1 MKKNKLIYLVVTLI
15 LITVSF
21 FGISKVTDNIYKS
34 EKLVFNENNTT
45 ELSEQSKYTVGNYY
59 LVKDNWILGKFSKII
74 QDDKMQIY
82 ADAINTLSNNARTQ
96 NKDVYFIS
104 MTHKTNMLKH
114 LYPDFVMNK
123 ENIDLNKQW
132 IKIIFHLLIL
142 MDIFYLTLQK
152 VKGKNFILRQT
163 TIGMD

>member
-1 MKKNKLIYLVVTLI
+1 M
-15 LITVSF
+15 
-21 FGISKVTDNIYKS
+21 
-34 EKLVFNENNTT
+34 
-45 ELSEQSKYTVGNYY
+45 GNYY

-123 ENIDLNKQW
+123 ENIDLNKQSFKSKLDKNN
-132 IKIIFHLLIL
+132 ISFI
-142 MDIFYLTLQK
+142 DIDGYFYLTLQK